1 MNKEE
6 VRRIYTEAFGECPTF
21 DKEFFA
27 AFSENC
33 ETYEENG
40 KTVSILFKLPC
51 KMGERTVYYI
61 YAAATD
67 RAKRRMGYM
76 CRLLKRVQK
85 QTSAPLFLCPANAEL
100 VRVYEKAGFK
110 TAGGVSENGDIKI
123 VPTKK
128 QRELSALCE
137 KVPDRFTLMFYGLDT
152 DGKTVEF
159 PFIMQ

>member
-1 MNKEE
+1 MNTAE
-6 VRRIYTEAFGECPTF
+6 VRRIYTEAFGECPPF
-21 DKEFFA
+21 DNEFFS
-27 AFSENC
+27 AFFENC

-67 RAKRRMGYM
+67 GAKRRKGYM
-76 CRLLKRVQK
+76 NKLLRRVQR
-85 QTSAPLFLCPANAEL
+85 QTSEPLFLCPAGAEL
-100 VRVYEKAGFK
+100 IRFYEKAGFK
-110 TAGGVSENGDIKI
+110 PAVGVSENGDIKI
-123 VPTKK
+123 IPAKK

-137 KVPDRFTLMFYGLDT
+137 KVPDRFTLMFYGFDT

-159 PFIMQ
+159 PFVMQ